1 MATVIKSAA
10 KHGVPQAAAFNFED
24 LAVKANEYLDQVRKE
39 AEKIIAKANDDAA
52 AIRRRAQME
61 GHRAGVA
68 QVEKMVE
75 QRLAGQLQT
84 LLPALQSAV
93 RQIEQAR
100 QQWLAHWEKAA
111 IRLAR
116 AIAER
121 VIRRRLAQEPEIS
134 LAWLREALELAAG
147 TAQVVLRLN
156 PQDHQSLRPQV
167 DALLHQMAL
176 LGRVEIVADDQISPA
191 GCRVETGFGTIDQQ
205 VESQL
210 DRIEAELT

>member
-24 LAVKANEYLDQVRKE
+24 LAARANEYLDQVRKD
-39 AEKIIAKANDDAA
+39 AEKIIAKANQDAA
-52 AIRRRAQME
+52 AIRRRAQSE

-75 QRLAGQLQT
+75 QRLAGQLKT
-84 LLPALQSAV
+84 LLPALESAV
-93 RQIEQAR
+93 RQLEEAK

-116 AIAER
+116 AIAQR
-121 VIRRRLAQEPEIS
+121 VIRRELAQDPQIT
-134 LAWLREALELAAG
+134 LGWIREALELASG
-147 TAQVVLRLN
+147 SAQVVLRLN
-156 PQDHQSLRPQV
+156 PQDHQSLQPQV
-167 DALLHQMAL
+167 ELLLRQMAL
-176 LGRVEIVADDQISPA
+176 LGRVEIVADDQISPG
-191 GCRVETGFGTIDQQ
+191 GCRVETGFGSIDQQ
-205 VESQL
+205 VEAQL